1 MDISVHYRTL
11 LTEHKS
17 KPACDRGVICTS
29 EVNGFIAMRRS
40 PGSYLC
46 VWRLAPKRCILPP
59 ELFCFKLYKDGQIV
73 VLQPNGRFETNKKI
87 CLSISG
93 HHPETWQ
100 PSWSIRTALL
110 ALIAFMPTPGSGTI
124 GSLDYTPEER
134 QMLARKYVGII
145 SFWIGQCHSQSGGTK
160 ERSLKYKG
168 VTCLVCDRSQ
178 MLECP
183 SCGKVVEQLSSS
195 VSKPPTQEE
204 SSLIRQIA
212 LKVRHSSASS

>member
-1 MDISVHYRTL
+1 M
-11 LTEHKS
+11 
-17 KPACDRGVICTS
+17 CICK
-29 EVNGFIAMRRS
+29 
-40 PGSYLC
+40 
-46 VWRLAPKRCILPP
+46 LALKRCVLAP
-59 ELFCFKLYKDGQIV
+59 ELFSFKLHKDGQVV

-110 ALIAFMPTPGSGTI
+110 ALIAFMPTPGNGTI

-145 SFWIGQCHSQSGGTK
+145 PLDNATFSQEVLRS
-160 ERSLKYKG
+160 SLKYKG
-168 VTCLVCDRSQ
+168 VLCLVCDRSQ

-204 SSLIRQIA
+204 STLIRQIA
-212 LKVRHSSASS
+212 LKVNCGPHRHSSASS